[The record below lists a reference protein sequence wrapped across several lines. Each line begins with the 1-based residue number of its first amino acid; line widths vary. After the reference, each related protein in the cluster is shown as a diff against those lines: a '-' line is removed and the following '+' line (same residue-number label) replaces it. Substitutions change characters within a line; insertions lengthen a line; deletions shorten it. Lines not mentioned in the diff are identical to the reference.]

1 MSKKAVSIL
10 LFALCVLPA
19 WSWDFCQKNKDGVML
34 YYNFYDDDFQMCEV
48 AYNKDAQYTG
58 KFDTLWIPDVV
69 ILPAEYEGR
78 DEDTVLAVVGIEP
91 HTFEHAGFQHVHIP
105 ETVSE
110 IGEYAFA
117 FSGIKSLNLG
127 EEWCF
132 YIGGHAFMNCEN
144 LESVKIPKCVRTLSY
159 GAFQGC
165 TCLHDLVIEENENL
179 AELPDFCFYQC
190 FLRNWTLPSFI
201 KKIGNDSFSYTG
213 IKLINGINVLGARS
227 LFSDI
232 SWDSI
237 EIPETVT
244 ELGDYVFGKKPPKN
258 LYINCKMPPYCRA
271 ITSLGSQFYDVEEKK
286 YTWTIPP
293 EYKIIIPIGTK
304 DIYQTTWPWSRYDER
319 CYIQRN
325 TSGIETVEVDGNQD
339 EESIFSLDGRQID
352 FKQKGVNI
360 VRYKDGTAKKV
371 LVR

>member
-1 MSKKAVSIL
+1 
-10 LFALCVLPA
+10 
-19 WSWDFCQKNKDGVML
+19 
-34 YYNFYDDDFQMCEV
+34 
-48 AYNKDAQYTG
+48 
-58 KFDTLWIPDVV
+58 
-69 ILPAEYEGR
+69 
-78 DEDTVLAVVGIEP
+78 
-91 HTFEHAGFQHVHIP
+91 
-105 ETVSE
+105 
-110 IGEYAFA
+110 
-117 FSGIKSLNLG
+117 
-127 EEWCF
+127 
-132 YIGGHAFMNCEN
+132 MNCEN

-258 LYINCKMPPYCRA
+258 LYVNCKMPPYCRA

-325 TSGIETVEVDGNQD
+325 TSGIETVEVDGSRD
-339 EESIFSLDGRQID
+339 EESIFTLDGKQID

-360 VRYKDGTAKKV
+360 VRHKDGTARKV